1 MQDPEAFESARQTR
15 RYDIVYAK
23 LDASGIATPAP
34 MEAQKPECGPDH
46 CMDRIPVLQ
55 MEEVQA
61 LAKDLGFVVFFDT
74 KTLPGMNAAQ
84 ALVQPLADVDHCGSP
99 SSSAEKRR
107 VHLCSHALQAICR
120 AAGMRRQFGES
131 KSRASS
137 PAACTRFVGETARL
151 AGSRQTA
158 AVQMFAPWRTDPPT
172 NRGSSTSRN
181 PRAN

>member
-1 MQDPEAFESARQTR
+1 MSAWRSLRCRILKPSKAARQTS

-23 LDASGIATPAP
+23 LDACGIVTSAP
-34 MEAQKPECGPDH
+34 MEAQKPQYSPDH

-61 LAKDLGFVVFFDT
+61 LTKDLGFVVFLDT

-107 VHLCSHALQAICR
+107 VHLCSHTLQDDLPRSRSRRRNSPGMLDGITGMIFVALMDC
-120 AAGMRRQFGES
+120 
-131 KSRASS
+131 
-137 PAACTRFVGETARL
+137 
-151 AGSRQTA
+151 QT
-158 AVQMFAPWRTDPPT
+158 PRE
-172 NRGSSTSRN
+172 NRVD
-181 PRAN
+181 